1 MAGKF
6 EPKTPVNLA
15 PPKSDPISLDALSKA
30 DGTNGPDNLCY
41 VAIKGKVFDVTGN
54 KSYLPGG
61 SYHGTTLSA
70 THSLPLGPPKTKPSC
85 PRSILSPKYQLSCDI
100 SEGANRLHRLVFAG
114 RDASRALGLTSTKA
128 EDVRADWAD
137 LSRWNRAHTRC

>member
-15 PPKSDPISLDALSKA
+15 PPKSDPISLDALSSA

-61 SYHGTTLSA
+61 SYH
-70 THSLPLGPPKTKPSC
+70 
-85 PRSILSPKYQLSCDI
+85 
-100 SEGANRLHRLVFAG
+100 VFAG

-137 LSRWNRAHTRC
+137 LSDKEKGVLDDWLTFFSKRYNIVGVVEGAQNQ

>member
-61 SYHGTTLSA
+61 SYH
-70 THSLPLGPPKTKPSC
+70 
-85 PRSILSPKYQLSCDI
+85 
-100 SEGANRLHRLVFAG
+100 VFAG

-137 LSRWNRAHTRC
+137 LSDKEKGVLDDWLTFFSKRYNIVGVVEGAQNQ

>member
-30 DGTNGPDNLCY
+30 D
-41 VAIKGKVFDVTGN
+41 
-54 KSYLPGG
+54 
-61 SYHGTTLSA
+61 
-70 THSLPLGPPKTKPSC
+70 
-85 PRSILSPKYQLSCDI
+85 
-100 SEGANRLHRLVFAG
+100 VFAG

-137 LSRWNRAHTRC
+137 LSDKEKGVLEDWLTFFSKRYNIVGVVDGAENQ